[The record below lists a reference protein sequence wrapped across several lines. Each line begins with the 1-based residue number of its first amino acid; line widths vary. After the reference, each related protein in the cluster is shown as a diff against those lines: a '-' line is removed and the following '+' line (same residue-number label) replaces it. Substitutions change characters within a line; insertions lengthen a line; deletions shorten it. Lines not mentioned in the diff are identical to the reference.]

1 MKPFRN
7 SGWLYYDKF
16 QTILPNASARGSHA
30 FSASTSTF
38 IEPTLGDE
46 GTNEPGDGS
55 GNVASSGPINADE
68 ASLMA
73 STAMPAPSAPAST
86 QRSNKRRA
94 SSHLHDDDLVAFDE
108 VSHSTTPGTSASGT
122 GRKRSR
128 PSASPFASSVSETN
142 SRKMSTGLFLHGMQ
156 GSINRLTDAL
166 SDALKPESQDPLF
179 YDKSES
185 SAAIARL
192 QRLDDGLSQADKA
205 DLTIIFSESPGTVN
219 AYMQLHDAEVRIEY
233 LRKILARFRS

>member
-30 FSASTSTF
+30 FSASTSASM
-38 IEPTLGDE
+38 EPTLGDE
-46 GTNEPGDGS
+46 GTDEPGDGL

-73 STAMPAPSAPAST
+73 SAATRAPSAPAST

-94 SSHLHDDDLVAFDE
+94 SGYSHDDDLVAFDE
-108 VSHSTTPGTSASGT
+108 ISHSITPGTSASGT

-128 PSASPFASSVSETN
+128 PSASPFPSSVSET
-142 SRKMSTGLFLHGMQ
+142 SPRKMSTGLALHAIQ
-156 GSINRLTDAL
+156 GSLNRLTDTL

-192 QRLDDGLSQADKA
+192 QRMDDGLSQADKA

-219 AYMQLHDAEVRIEY
+219 AYMQLHDADVRIEY
-233 LRKILARFRS
+233 LRKILDRFRS